1 MTFANFQTE
10 FLNRIQHEPTM
21 KPTHISLYIIL
32 LMHWSRNRFKNPIGI
47 TREMIML
54 ESKIASVATYH
65 KTIQELQKLGYIRY
79 EPSFNP
85 HIGTAVFML
94 PFKELNKKEVLNVKI
109 VQKDQITCSKNE
121 QLKLSTC
128 SKNEQVEKIGRASCW
143 VRVYI

>member
-1 MTFANFQTE
+1 
-10 FLNRIQHEPTM
+10 
-21 KPTHISLYIIL
+21 
-32 LMHWSRNRFKNPIGI
+32 MHWSRNRFKNPIGI
-47 TREMIML
+47 TRDMIML

-94 PFKELNKKEVLNVKI
+94 PFKALNKKEVLNVKI

-128 SKNEQVEKIGRASCW
+128 SKNEQVSIKKTIKKKSNHAPKI
-143 VRVYI
+143 